1 MDDLLDL
8 DTHFKRFIR
17 AEARY
22 RYNKL
27 GLVQN
32 ETSLDRNVLIK
43 DTALSN
49 RLKNTLA
56 KYNVVTIG
64 DLENM
69 NGWDMIKANGLGEK
83 SQKEL
88 GMFEYVNRLRH
99 HRD

>member
-1 MDDLLDL
+1 MDGL
-8 DTHFKRFIR
+8 DTHFKNFIR

-22 RYNKL
+22 RYKKL
-27 GLVQN
+27 GLLQN
-32 ETSLDRNVLIK
+32 ETSLDQNILIK
-43 DTALSN
+43 DTALST

-69 NGWDMIKANGLGEK
+69 NGWDMLNANGLGAK
-83 SQKEL
+83 SQREL
-88 GMFEYVNRLRH
+88 GMFEYVNKLRH